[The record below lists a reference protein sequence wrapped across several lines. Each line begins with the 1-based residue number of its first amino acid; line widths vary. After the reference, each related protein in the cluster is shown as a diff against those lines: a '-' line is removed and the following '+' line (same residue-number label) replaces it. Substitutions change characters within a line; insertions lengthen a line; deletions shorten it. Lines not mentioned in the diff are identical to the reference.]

1 MLIWKSF
8 VPRSSSSSSPPPP
21 PRLPRLLLVSGS
33 TERPACTPNAVS
45 PAARAASTLPSLP
58 LYVGLFACLLLLVLA
73 LVFATLY
80 RMKHTV
86 APMPCYAARADTAA
100 ADAETETEAE
110 PTEQETG
117 ETRTDTS
124 IASDDVV

>member
-8 VPRSSSSSSPPPP
+8 VPRSSSSSSPPSPP
-21 PRLPRLLLVSGS
+21 PRLLLASGS
-33 TERPACTPNAVS
+33 TGHPACNTTSVVS

-58 LYVGLFACLLLLVLA
+58 VYVGLFACLLLLVLA

-86 APMPCYAARADTAA
+86 APMPCYVARAD
-100 ADAETETEAE
+100 ADEAETETEAE
-110 PTEQETG
+110 TTEQETG
-117 ETRTDTS
+117 ETRADTS
-124 IASDDVV
+124 IASDGVV

>member
-8 VPRSSSSSSPPPP
+8 GRPSSSSSPPLPPP
-21 PRLPRLLLVSGS
+21 PRLLLASGS
-33 TERPACTPNAVS
+33 TECPACRTTSSVS

-58 LYVGLFACLLLLVLA
+58 VYVGLFACLLLLVLA

-86 APMPCYAARADTAA
+86 APMPCYAARADSDE

-110 PTEQETG
+110 TTEQETG
-117 ETRTDTS
+117 ETDSSVTS
-124 IASDDVV
+124 DGVV